1 MEKVLSVYRRHL
13 KTCPHTADRFYRRCS
28 CPLWVIG
35 TDPQGNYH
43 RRTLKTSNWTTA
55 EEQKRKIEVG
65 EEDRPKIEISA
76 ALESWK
82 NALLGAK
89 RKTRTVKQVHG
100 AMANSLSGWCKD
112 NGYVR
117 LDRITLDVLDN
128 FVSTWKYASTTHR
141 SRIDLM
147 RGFFKFCVARKW
159 ITENPASGLIK
170 PKESQEPTLP
180 FTAEEESR
188 IFGAAERFHKRANLG
203 GLWTV
208 NHQTAHA
215 LLLVMRWTGLR
226 ASDAVL
232 FEPRAIESVLVDG
245 CAVSVY
251 STYQTKT
258 GEYVMCP
265 LSPDVAAAIQAAP
278 RLSKTAAFIPSEDSG
293 LNRDARS
300 VSNGFYS
307 TYLCPLSALAGVTG
321 VRAHR
326 FRDTFA
332 VRLLEAGKPL
342 EVVAKLLGHKSI
354 KTTEKH
360 YAPWV
365 KSRQDALTREVM
377 RTWVS
382 GGNQHPT
389 VDTLKD

>member
-1 MEKVLSVYRRHL
+1 VLTIYRRHL
-13 KTCPHTADRFYRRCS
+13 TTGFGKNQTEACPHTADRFYRRCS

-35 TDPQGNYH
+35 TDPRGGYH
-43 RRTLKTSNWTTA
+43 RKTLRTSNWTTA
-55 EEQKRKIEVG
+55 EEQKRKIETG
-65 EEDRPKIEISA
+65 EEDRPRVEISA
-76 ALESWK
+76 ALDSWK
-82 NALLGAK
+82 AALLNAK
-89 RKTRTVKQVHG
+89 RKARTVKQVHG
-100 AMANSLSGWCKD
+100 AMAKSLADWCKA

-117 LDRITLDVLDN
+117 LDRITLEVLDK
-128 FVSTWKYASTTHR
+128 FVGTWEYASTTHR

-147 RGFFKFCVARKW
+147 RSFFRFCAARKW

-170 PKESQEPTLP
+170 PEEDLEPTLP
-180 FTAEEESR
+180 FTAEEETK
-188 IFGAAERFHKRANLG
+188 IFAAAEHFHERQNFG

-208 NHQTAHA
+208 NHETARA

-226 ASDAVL
+226 ASDAVI
-232 FEPRAIESVLVDG
+232 FEPRAVESVTLDG
-245 CAVSVY
+245 RAVSVY
-251 STYQTKT
+251 RTYQTKT

-265 LSPDVAAAIQAAP
+265 IPPDVVAVIQAAP
-278 RLSKTAAFIPSEDSG
+278 RLSETAAFIPPESTG

-307 TYLCPLSALAGVTG
+307 SYLCPLSTLAGVTG
-321 VRAHR
+321 IRAHR

-342 EVVAKLLGHKSI
+342 EIVSMLLGHKSI

-365 KSRQDALTREVM
+365 RSRQDTLTREVM
-377 RTWVS
+377 KMWR
-382 GGNQHPT
+382 
-389 VDTLKD
+389 